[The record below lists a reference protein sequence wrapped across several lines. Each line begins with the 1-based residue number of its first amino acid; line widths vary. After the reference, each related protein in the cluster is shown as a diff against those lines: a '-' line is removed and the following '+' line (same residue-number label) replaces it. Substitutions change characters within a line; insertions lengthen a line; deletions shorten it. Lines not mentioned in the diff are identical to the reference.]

1 MSLNRRWQAA
11 NQSSSLPLIL
21 SVARRLPL
29 WRKLPSP
36 DVQRPLSERPRVD
49 FLARMD
55 LNMDCQQANRLL
67 PMEIVPA
74 ALPKRIA
81 RAIVRGC
88 GLLCGIACCLVEYLL
103 RRLHG
108 KLSEQARIE
117 VLHRWSRWTLP
128 RMAIRVEVA
137 GSPAGAGLIASNHLS
152 YLDILVYSA
161 IAPCAF
167 VAKREVR
174 AWPAVGW
181 IATLAGTI
189 YVDRSRR
196 SETHTIQPEIQS
208 ALAAGLR
215 LFLFP
220 EGTSSNGSCVLPF
233 HSSLFQPAVDLQ
245 VPVSAASIEYTIPDG
260 IAGTEACYFGTMKL
274 FPHLMNLLGK
284 HSITAKVNF
293 SPDSFLFSDRKQA
306 SLTMHQEVERLRFS
320 RAEVTQ

>member
-1 MSLNRRWQAA
+1 MDCRQA
-11 NQSSSLPLIL
+11 SIL
-21 SVARRLPL
+21 S
-29 WRKLPSP
+29 
-36 DVQRPLSERPRVD
+36 
-49 FLARMD
+49 
-55 LNMDCQQANRLL
+55 
-67 PMEIVPA
+67 MEIAPA
-74 ALPKRIA
+74 ALPKRIV
-81 RAIVRGC
+81 RVILRGC
-88 GLLCGIACCLVEYLL
+88 SLFWGIAGCLGEYLV
-103 RRLHG
+103 RRFRGRLD
-108 KLSEQARIE
+108 EQTRIG
-117 VLHRWSRWTLP
+117 VLHRWSRRTLP
-128 RMAIRVEVA
+128 SMGIRVEVT
-137 GSPAGAGLIASNHLS
+137 GSPAAAGLIASNHLS

-220 EGTSSNGSCVLPF
+220 EGTSSDGSRVLPF

-245 VPVSAASIEYTIPDG
+245 VPVSAASIEYAIPDG
-260 IAGTEACYFGTMKL
+260 VAASEACYFGTMKL

-284 HSITAKVNF
+284 HSVIARVTF
-293 SPDSFLFSDRKQA
+293 SSNGFLFADRKQA
-306 SLTMHQEVERLRFS
+306 SLKMHAEVERLRFS
-320 RAEVTQ
+320 RVEVTQ